1 MLYLFFFKQKTAYEM
16 RISDWSSDVCSSDLP
31 PCHRTDSKESPKCH
45 GSGVRPSSNH
55 PSGGVTGGESAMLF
69 LSAAFFSSGA
79 PLDRL
84 GAHTGTEIF
93 MAAFARIRLV
103 MLSGVACSILA
114 AFGAD
119 GFASPRDGWIVI
131 PASTPTPAPTP
142 TPTPTPPPT

>member
-1 MLYLFFFKQKTAYEM
+1 M
-16 RISDWSSDVCSSDLP
+16 RISDWSSDVCSSDLVRTRAAPRGP

-103 MLSGVACSILA
+103 MLSENGRAHV
-114 AFGAD
+114 
-119 GFASPRDGWIVI
+119 
-131 PASTPTPAPTP
+131 
-142 TPTPTPPPT
+142 

>member
-1 MLYLFFFKQKTAYEM
+1 M
-16 RISDWSSDVCSSDLP
+16 RISDWSSDVCSSDL
-31 PCHRTDSKESPKCH
+31 
-45 GSGVRPSSNH
+45 

-114 AFGAD
+114 ACGAD
-119 GFASPRDGWIVI
+119 GVASPGEGVIVI
-131 PASTPTPAPTP
+131 PAPTDRKSTRLNSSH
-142 TPTPTPPPT
+142 

>member
-1 MLYLFFFKQKTAYEM
+1 M
-16 RISDWSSDVCSSDLP
+16 
-31 PCHRTDSKESPKCH
+31 CH

-103 MLSGVACSILA
+103 MLSGVACSLLA
-114 AFGAD
+114 ACGAD
-119 GFASPRDGWIVI
+119 GAPSPVEGLLG
-131 PASTPTPAPTP
+131 TPAPHPTPHPTPHPPHTP
-142 TPTPTPPPT
+142 TT